1 MLPLQGYKRRIL
13 LIPMML
19 LACTLRV
26 MEATEY
32 KIQGIRGQSSTLIKM
47 SYRIGRGGA
56 YHASLLLS
64 PTPFASLERLAIFH
78 LHYPRN
84 VYTDAPQH
92 SSYAAKTGSSTCGLV
107 INDSWSNDISNLR
120 EQCLQVQLCHR
131 LRQATNI

>member
-47 SYRIGRGGA
+47 SYRIGRGGHITQA
-56 YHASLLLS
+56 CFSVPHHLPHWKDWQFSICIIRGTCTLMHHSIHHMLL
-64 PTPFASLERLAIFH
+64 RLDQV
-78 LHYPRN
+78 P
-84 VYTDAPQH
+84 V
-92 SSYAAKTGSSTCGLV
+92 V
-107 INDSWSNDISNLR
+107 WS
-120 EQCLQVQLCHR
+120 
-131 LRQATNI
+131 